1 MTGPSNGK
9 NRLTFG
15 GDPVT
20 DKTRIP
26 DHFFYLN
33 IFISI
38 GIEGKGIL
46 GNLLA
51 FPTHSP
57 AAFHKTRRND
67 CRQQGIN
74 PLPFGSDPVDAR
86 IRINPDFGFKSWTTF
101 VWGNQRGQG
110 TWRWRRC
117 TLCDCCLV
125 FSERYVVNAPLLRSL
140 VRPSVC
146 SSVCGALKLW
156 VNRGLLSNIGTDRD
170 LFGLRENS
178 AKIFATVF
186 RRCMGYA
193 ELRGLKNRN
202 FRPISCFI
210 SETM

>member
-1 MTGPSNGK
+1 MDRLFLQHEGRLCFWFCFCVCACICQQDYCKSNQLISLKIDVMTGPSNGK

-86 IRINPDFGFKSWTTF
+86 GSGSIRISDSNPG
-101 VWGNQRGQG
+101 
-110 TWRWRRC
+110 
-117 TLCDCCLV
+117 
-125 FSERYVVNAPLLRSL
+125 PLLFEETKGVRALGVGGDVRS
-140 VRPSVC
+140 VTAV
-146 SSVCGALKLW
+146 
-156 VNRGLLSNIGTDRD
+156 
-170 LFGLRENS
+170 
-178 AKIFATVF
+178 
-186 RRCMGYA
+186 
-193 ELRGLKNRN
+193 
-202 FRPISCFI
+202 
-210 SETM
+210 